1 MSLEK
6 RSESEER
13 EEIAGMEELEEVP
26 RRASRTPPP
35 GTEKTRRKVGLV
47 AALVVNVVTLLTLAI
62 ILLAVLLPGYRRS
75 FTVARAVE
83 GAEEVFIVVRTSE
96 SMMRE
101 KNTDFL
107 HAQDGLRNVLQE
119 EVGKGDTV
127 WAYVRDNFP
136 DQAWVEENLPENM
149 LQWLRELY
157 PKPADTGDETP
168 GNAAENGAAQGDKGQ
183 ATEEKN
189 P

>member
-1 MSLEK
+1 MSLDKWDEN
-6 RSESEER
+6 EER
-13 EEIAGMEELEEVP
+13 REVEGVGEMEEAP
-26 RRASRTPPP
+26 RRTARPQPS
-35 GTEKTRRKVGLV
+35 GTEKVRRKVSLV
-47 AALVVNVVTLLTLAI
+47 AAIVVNAVTLVTLAI

-96 SMMRE
+96 TMMRE

-136 DQAWVEENLPENM
+136 DQAWVEENLPENI
-149 LQWLRELY
+149 LRWLRELY
-157 PKPADTGDETP
+157 PKPEAVDGAGKP
-168 GNAAENGAAQGDKGQ
+168 AENGAAQGEG
-183 ATEEKN
+183 EKSAGEKSQ
-189 P
+189 